1 MANSIRFDLNRMRKT
16 YPLIRRKPRFE
27 ELGKVSGVEL
37 AHLVYNDSSSATYT
51 FKNQYSLLPVCV
63 ITPEQDNVNVY
74 ISSLSLT
81 SITVESSY
89 NFTGKVH
96 VHIYADVG
104 D

>member
-16 YPLIRRKPRFE
+16 YPLIRRKPRFK
-27 ELGKVSGVEL
+27 ELGSISGVEL
-37 AHLVYNDSSSATYT
+37 AHLVYNDSSTATYT
-51 FKNQYSLLPVCV
+51 FTNSYRLLPVCV
-63 ITPEQDNVNVY
+63 VTPEQDNVNVY

-96 VHIYADVG
+96 IHIYADAG